1 MEKSQTNFAQIG
13 GLSVAKSLQAFIED
27 EALPGTGISG
37 ATFWNGLAVLARDF
51 GEHNRQLLET
61 RDVLQSSIDAYYRDQ
76 SGQPLNLA
84 DYESFLR
91 KIGYLLP
98 QIEDFTIR
106 TRNVDEEIAQIAGP
120 QLVVPLSNARY
131 ALNAANAR
139 WGSLYDALYGTDAIP
154 EDGGATRAGPYN
166 PVRGERVVAR
176 GRALLDMAAP
186 LAQGSHRGALVY
198 SVEGGALVVRLR
210 DGASTDLA
218 RRAQFVG
225 YRGESAAPSAL
236 LLRNHNLHVEI
247 KIDRA
252 SLVGRDDPAGITDI
266 LLEAAVTTIM
276 DLEDSVALVDAEDK
290 VAIYRNW
297 LGLIKGTLTASF
309 AKGGKTVNSR
319 LNDDSVYVAP
329 DGN

>member
-106 TRNVDEEIAQIAGP
+106 TRNVDEEIAQCP
-120 QLVVPLSNARY
+120 
-131 ALNAANAR
+131 
-139 WGSLYDALYGTDAIP
+139 
-154 EDGGATRAGPYN
+154 
-166 PVRGERVVAR
+166 
-176 GRALLDMAAP
+176 
-186 LAQGSHRGALVY
+186 
-198 SVEGGALVVRLR
+198 RLF
-210 DGASTDLA
+210 S
-218 RRAQFVG
+218 
-225 YRGESAAPSAL
+225 
-236 LLRNHNLHVEI
+236 
-247 KIDRA
+247 
-252 SLVGRDDPAGITDI
+252 
-266 LLEAAVTTIM
+266 
-276 DLEDSVALVDAEDK
+276 
-290 VAIYRNW
+290 
-297 LGLIKGTLTASF
+297 
-309 AKGGKTVNSR
+309 
-319 LNDDSVYVAP
+319 
-329 DGN
+329 